1 MMKSCMVC
9 TFPLA
14 ELSNPDYKPNWTVIL
29 ASDSDEAVIKYIK
42 MRESQKDKE
51 VQYER

>member
-14 ELSNPDYKPNWTVIL
+14 ELSNPDYKPNWSLEMEQFVNG
-29 ASDSDEAVIKYIK
+29 K
-42 MRESQKDKE
+42 Q
-51 VQYER
+51 